1 MNTTNKRQGAPAPG
15 GADDAASPWGN
26 TRLPAGVGL
35 DTLAVREGLPPS
47 QWGENAEALFLT
59 SSFVQP
65 DAATSARTSR
75 SIAAFSARSFSARRR
90 ALSRACFCFV
100 CWGVVLGFEIF

>member
-26 TRLPAGVGL
+26 TRLPADVGL

-59 SSFVQP
+59 RSFVHP
-65 DAATSARTSR
+65 SSEAVSYTPLT
-75 SIAAFSARSFSARRR
+75 
-90 ALSRACFCFV
+90 LPTNKEV
-100 CWGVVLGFEIF
+100 